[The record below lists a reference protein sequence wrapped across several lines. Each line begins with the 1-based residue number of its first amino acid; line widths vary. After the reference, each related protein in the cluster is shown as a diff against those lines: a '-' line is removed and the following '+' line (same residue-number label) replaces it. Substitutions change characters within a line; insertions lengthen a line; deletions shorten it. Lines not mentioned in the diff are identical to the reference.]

1 MRHDLGV
8 FAKMIARQRKYAGF
22 FAIGDKHATE
32 RTVVEELVTA
42 LRAAGIDDL
51 PNLVAADK
59 DPPDLVGETSAGG
72 RVGIE
77 VTEAV
82 SQDAVHAN
90 ERGHAVYR
98 HWSPGEF
105 AELLAARI
113 ADKDTKVYSGGPF
126 ERLILCIHTDEPEIS
141 HERAMAEVARL
152 TPVQLRQIHEVY
164 LLLSYD
170 PTSKRYPV
178 VRLAHAA

>member
-1 MRHDLGV
+1 
-8 FAKMIARQRKYAGF
+8 MIARQRKYAGF

-42 LRAAGIDDL
+42 LRAAGIEDL
-51 PNLVAADK
+51 PNFAAADK

-90 ERGHAVYR
+90 AQGHAVYR

-105 AELLAARI
+105 AELLAKRI
-113 ADKDTKVYSGGPF
+113 AEKDTKVYLGGPF

-141 HERAMAEVARL
+141 HERAMAEAARL
-152 TPVQLRQIHEVY
+152 TPVPLRQIHEVY

-170 PTSKRYPV
+170 PRSKRYPV